1 MFYFNGCAGIANAA
15 IIFIFLYRQHK
26 KDLSEVVTSQ
36 RWSPCY
42 YDTGMNRGVPSLV
55 SFATMQATHAII
67 SIQPFPFVILV
78 ITSSDSHSHIPP
90 FPPAEIHENGILLH
104 SVWISL
110 PRFGST
116 TPFPPTEIHGNVIL
130 RCSSWI
136 SVGKCARMR
145 CAGQFRIKWR
155 CSTAIRRRGGLQA
168 AFAALHLRQ
177 NHYLGQEWATCSKAD
192 AQRVTLRCVFP
203 VLPPGFPTLH
213 PCLTVL
219 LPYSVQSA

>member
-15 IIFIFLYRQHK
+15 IIFIFLCRQHK

-90 FPPAEIHENGILLH
+90 FPPGGNPRKWH
-104 SVWISL
+104 STAFRVD
-110 PRFGST
+110 
-116 TPFPPTEIHGNVIL
+116 FPPPVRLHHAIPPDRNPRKRHSAMLQLDFCGE
-130 RCSSWI
+130 
-136 SVGKCARMR
+136 MR
-145 CAGQFRIKWR
+145 KNAMRWTIP
-155 CSTAIRRRGGLQA
+155 
-168 AFAALHLRQ
+168 H
-177 NHYLGQEWATCSKAD
+177 
-192 AQRVTLRCVFP
+192 
-203 VLPPGFPTLH
+203 
-213 PCLTVL
+213 
-219 LPYSVQSA
+219 